1 MERLQRNM
9 AIRQEAEWKRFRE
22 EILMPLY
29 IKVAGGDEKNAKTLA
44 DCLKICQEGER
55 KAFLFGGDEVEAGPL
70 QVCFEDGEC

>member
-1 MERLQRNM
+1 MNERVQRQM

-22 EILMPLY
+22 EILSPLY

-55 KAFLFGGDEVEAGPL
+55 KAFLFGGEEACDARL
-70 QVCFEDGEC
+70 DVCFEAGD